1 MADDIFNN
9 DGVTPSDDTALEQL
23 VGEGKKF
30 KSVDELAKAY
40 SNANNHIDELRNDLQ
55 STREFIS
62 EELKKLAEQRNQAP
76 PAPQTPETGG
86 NPNPAP
92 AAPSGGEVEDLDTRI
107 AKALEERDTLK
118 RLQGNANLVQE
129 VLVERLGDVTK
140 AAEAVV
146 AKARELGLQ
155 PSDMKELAAKSP
167 KAFLTTMGI
176 DADSKPT
183 SNSTPAPSSDVN
195 PHNMNTGAPK
205 PNTYAYFEQIRK
217 SDAKLYWNPKT
228 QAAIHIAAQEMG
240 EAFFN

>member
-9 DGVTPSDDTALEQL
+9 DGVTPSDDNALEQL

-40 SNANNHIDELRNDLQ
+40 ANANNHIDELRTDLQ

-62 EELKKLAEQRNQAP
+62 DELKKLAEQRNQEP
-76 PAPQTPETGG
+76 PKPVTETGG
-86 NPNPAP
+86 NQNLAPVAP
-92 AAPSGGEVEDLDTRI
+92 ASDPAEDLDTRI

-228 QAAIHIAAQEMG
+228 QAAMHKAAQEMG